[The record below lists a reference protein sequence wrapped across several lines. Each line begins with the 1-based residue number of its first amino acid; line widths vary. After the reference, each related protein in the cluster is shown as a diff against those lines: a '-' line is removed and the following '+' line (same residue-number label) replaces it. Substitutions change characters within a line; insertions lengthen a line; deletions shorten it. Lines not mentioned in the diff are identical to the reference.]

1 MSADC
6 WQLSK
11 AAMKVEELSGT
22 RREAWNCVRVQC
34 DAHLTIAGVQLCA
47 KNRTTLPMSTVGRQ
61 HVMHETESRWPIF
74 VNRFS
79 SRKATHFSRNGL
91 FSTVR
96 NEVLPPLLTT
106 SISEPSAPRHARA
119 SRGGRWRT
127 TRRAPEKRRTLN
139 KPTSCIPFSS
149 CSAITPSAIH

>member
-1 MSADC
+1 MWKSTVGQALTQVDSPSC
-6 WQLSK
+6 QQTVRWQLSQ

-47 KNRTTLPMSTVGRQ
+47 KNRTTLLMSTVGRQ
-61 HVMHETESRWPIF
+61 HAMHETESRWPIF

-79 SRKATHFSRNGL
+79 SRKVTHFSRNVL

-119 SRGGRWRT
+119 SRGGRWRPLEE
-127 TRRAPEKRRTLN
+127 REKSDGR
-139 KPTSCIPFSS
+139 
-149 CSAITPSAIH
+149 